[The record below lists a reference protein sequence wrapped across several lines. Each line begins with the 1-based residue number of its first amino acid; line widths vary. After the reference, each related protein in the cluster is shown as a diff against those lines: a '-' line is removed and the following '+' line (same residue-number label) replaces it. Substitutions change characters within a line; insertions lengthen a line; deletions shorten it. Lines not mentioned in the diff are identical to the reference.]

1 MTVEIKDTF
10 TVKAKRKEHPNA
22 VKYPG
27 RPAMEFGTT
36 ALRKFLDDLNDDQR
50 EDLLDGK
57 LVVEEE
63 ASAEFFDSILEG
75 DTVGL
80 GLFYGLGPKKE
91 PAAYKFKILSID
103 RERDVMKA
111 RNVTWEHPKRP
122 EYQGEE
128 VELAFED
135 FSVGLGMGFGEILE
149 RDGKPFGVSEE
160 IEYTVNVYEDKSKD
174 QNTTDNNASSP
185 APEAEQTTV

>member
-1 MTVEIKDTF
+1 MTVEIKDSFKIT
-10 TVKAKRKEHPNA
+10 AKRREHPNA
-22 VKYPG
+22 IKYPG

-36 ALRKFLDDLNDDQR
+36 AVRKFLDDLNEEQR
-50 EDLLDGK
+50 EALLDGT

-75 DTVGL
+75 DVVGL
-80 GLFYGLGPKKE
+80 GLFYGLDAKKQ
-91 PAAYKFKILSID
+91 PAAYKFKILEID
-103 RERDVMKA
+103 RDRDVMKA

-135 FSVGLGMGFGEILE
+135 FSVGLGLGFGEILE

-160 IEYTVNVYEDKSKD
+160 IEYTVNIVGDKNAEASD
-174 QNTTDNNASSP
+174 TTNTTDN
-185 APEAEQTTV
+185 TV